1 MEEELRDRAAFHVH
15 LLKGV
20 TAGLDIDDYRRE
32 DRQDRRQGH
41 KDTAEQVAC
50 AGMPA
55 GNDGADVQMTGR
67 KTPRLVVPISSNRP
81 LPYSL
86 AMSASI
92 CSFAYRATGRKRGL
106 VPVIASAKGIER

>member
-1 MEEELRDRAAFHVH
+1 MPAARTPARHAGSRVRRMEEELRDRAAFHVH

-20 TAGLDIDDYRRE
+20 TAGLDIDEYRRE

-81 LPYSL
+81 LP
-86 AMSASI
+86 
-92 CSFAYRATGRKRGL
+92 
-106 VPVIASAKGIER
+106 